1 MSVYQGWFA
10 QSNNIHPH
18 TALRLLTLSL
28 PFRPQPGH
36 RSAAYGRNIRVVRYC
51 TSRLCQ
57 VARTG

>member
-36 RSAAYGRNIRVVRYC
+36 RSAAYGRNIRVC
-51 TSRLCQ
+51 ALLHQTALS
-57 VARTG
+57 G